1 MEEKK
6 LIVAIK
12 YSEHSNHFF
21 IDFSNDDGYI
31 ISVKIEKGVAE
42 GLSKS
47 LDLKIM
53 YG

>member
-1 MEEKK
+1 MEDRR

-21 IDFSNDDGYI
+21 IDFSDDNGYI
-31 ISVKIEKGVAE
+31 ISVKIDQNVAE